1 MISVKV
7 GRDDNIE
14 LAIKKFL
21 NKVKKSGLLDELQER
36 KYYKK
41 PSVERNEEKR
51 RRKRV
56 LEKLKEEADSTKN

>member
-1 MISVKV
+1 MAAVKV
-7 GRDDNIE
+7 GRDENVE
-14 LAIKKFL
+14 AAIKKFL

-51 RRKRV
+51 RRKRT
-56 LEKLKEEADSTKN
+56 LEKLKEERDSAKD